1 MMNKII
7 FIYFALVIVVSAI
20 LTITRRNPMHSIM
33 FMLLLFFHIAGV
45 FVLLHAEFLAAVQL
59 IVYAGAILILYLFV
73 VMLLNVDK
81 ESSAAR
87 ANRFWPWM
95 IAFGLLLAGEI
106 MLLISRGAFPAETG
120 QSMSLAGTGVKELGI
135 VLYQKYLIPFEIA
148 SVILLVGLVGAV
160 MLAKKKRV
168 IKSLKGRIRSLRS
181 SKSLKSL
188 KSLPNS

>member
-7 FIYFALVIVVSAI
+7 FIYFALVIVVSAV
-20 LTITRRNPMHSIM
+20 LTITRRNPVHSIM

-45 FVLLHAEFLAAVQL
+45 FVLLYSEFLAAVQL

-106 MLLISRGAFPAETG
+106 MLLISRGVFPAETG

-160 MLAKKKRV
+160 MLAKKKT
-168 IKSLKGRIRSLRS
+168 SD
-181 SKSLKSL
+181 
-188 KSLPNS
+188 

>member
-1 MMNKII
+1 MMNKYI
-7 FIYFALVIVVSAI
+7 FIYFALVILVSAL
-20 LTITRRNPMHSIM
+20 LTITRRNPVHSIM

-45 FVLLHAEFLAAVQL
+45 FVLLNAEFLAAVQL

-81 ESSAAR
+81 ESTAAR

-95 IAFGLLLAGEI
+95 IAFGLLIAGEI
-106 MLLISRGAFPAETG
+106 VLLISRGSFPAEAG
-120 QSMSLAGTGVKELGI
+120 QAMWLAGTGVKELGI

-160 MLAKKKRV
+160 MLAKKDVK
-168 IKSLKGRIRSLRS
+168 
-181 SKSLKSL
+181 
-188 KSLPNS
+188 